1 MFGRDRA
8 RDARNHETVVFAV
21 TKAPAARRRPD
32 VDDQLRQRRG
42 GSTSNPPIRSVH
54 TTRSPNRLDAVDETV
69 VESLVIALNVVV
81 RRSEHADGD
90 HSPKSEA
97 LRFDAEHKLRER
109 VQIWAWA
116 ES

>member
-1 MFGRDRA
+1 M
-8 RDARNHETVVFAV
+8 
-21 TKAPAARRRPD
+21 
-32 VDDQLRQRRG
+32 
-42 GSTSNPPIRSVH
+42 
-54 TTRSPNRLDAVDETV
+54 
-69 VESLVIALNVVV
+69 IALNVVV
-81 RRSEHADGD
+81 RRLEHADGD